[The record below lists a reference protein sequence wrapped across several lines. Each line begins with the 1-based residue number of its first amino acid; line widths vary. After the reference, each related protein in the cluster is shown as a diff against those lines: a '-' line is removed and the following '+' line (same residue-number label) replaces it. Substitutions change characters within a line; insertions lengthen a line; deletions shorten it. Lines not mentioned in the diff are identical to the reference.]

1 MKYAM
6 SGSGVVP
13 IFFKSINLYSSPII
27 SSPYPSIKLILN
39 KMLKLLQFDITLE
52 NASQHY
58 KSSLFVFSQK
68 LKKHSCCFHMA
79 KLALSA
85 I

>member
-1 MKYAM
+1 
-6 SGSGVVP
+6 
-13 IFFKSINLYSSPII
+13 
-27 SSPYPSIKLILN
+27 
-39 KMLKLLQFDITLE
+39 MLKLLQFDITLE

-68 LKKHSCCFHMA
+68 LKKYCHFHMA
-79 KLALSA
+79 KLAPSA